1 MQPAI
6 SNDPDWI
13 REAVLAYFFP
23 ERGSFFAARADAG
36 RSRLLAGW
44 TFFESFVADEIE
56 PDGQIGLTSSIRHV
70 GPPGKSGDS
79 AFTNA
84 GASPPRIQTC
94 ESGGVL
100 PSSEAIAPV
109 TPGTCTFTT

>member
-23 ERGSFFAARADAG
+23 ERGSIFAARAEAG

-44 TFFESFVADEIE
+44 SFESFVADEVE
-56 PDGQIGLTSSIRHV
+56 PDGQIGLTSSIRHIE
-70 GPPGKSGDS
+70 PPGKNGDS
-79 AFTNA
+79 DFTNA
-84 GASPPRIQTC
+84 GASPPRIQMC

-100 PSSEAIAPV
+100 PNSEAIAPV
-109 TPGTCTFTT
+109 TPGTSTFTT